1 MKQNELSVRLWSALT
16 NTATRDF
23 MVMPDG
29 AISYAVLRDGI
40 NRWLG
45 AFDSAGLRP
54 GDRIVVRTDRD
65 DVAATAFLAGLLD
78 GIVPVLLEGT
88 CPDTRLSSIVS
99 AVAPG
104 LVLSDR
110 PLPELPEGTAPVL
123 LDPPATSRGFFR
135 RRPTRNFGIVT
146 AAAARAPG
154 LPSDGEYGGLAY
166 LLFTS
171 GTTAAPSGVQISRSN
186 LSANLDTLTRLFGYD
201 SDSRIF
207 NDMVL
212 AHTDGLNQGPVLA
225 AWTGSTVIRA
235 GGFQVQRIEDWL
247 GTVRQH
253 RVTHVLT
260 APTVWAMIDAY
271 AAHDDYFDAPEC
283 CVLMSVAAKLPA
295 DLWDRIE
302 ARFKRPL
309 VSHYGLT
316 ETVVSALYAGDWPGL
331 GARHT
336 AGLPVDCEARIAGT
350 APQGELELRGT
361 NVFAGYWQ
369 NPERTRASFTQD
381 GWFRTGDLAAAR
393 DDGSYEIIG
402 RLKLVIKCG
411 GVLIHPDEIDEAM
424 LRHTAVRES
433 ATIAMP
439 DRIFGEVGVTVVVLR
454 AAGNVSETDLTEHL
468 RTQVEPRKVSRRIVI
483 VPAIQRGPSG
493 KAQGDA
499 LRELVLSLPMDS
511 EDGGAID
518 QHPKRDDTL
527 TEVLAIAA
535 RVFRVPE
542 GSLSAS
548 STAEDVAGWDSFTH
562 LNLILSVE
570 RHFDGM
576 ISARQ
581 VSTLRDLGDLARAVD
596 IRTCRV

>member
-1 MKQNELSVRLWSALT
+1 MKQNALAVRLWSALT

-45 AFDSAGLRP
+45 AFDSADLRP

-88 CPDTRLSSIVS
+88 CPDARLSRIVS

-104 LVLSDR
+104 LVLSDGS
-110 PLPELPEGTAPVL
+110 LPELPESVVTVL
-123 LDPPATSRGFFR
+123 LDPPVTLRGIFG

-146 AAAARAPG
+146 APAARAPG
-154 LPSDGEYGGLAY
+154 LPGDGEYGGLAY

-212 AHTDGLNQGPVLA
+212 AHADGLNQGPVLA

-247 GTVRQH
+247 GVVRHH
-253 RVTHVLT
+253 RVSHVLT
-260 APTVWAMIDAY
+260 VPTVWAMIDAY
-271 AAHDDYFDAPEC
+271 AGHDDYFDAPEC
-283 CVLMSVAAKLPA
+283 RVLMSVAAKLPA

-316 ETVVSALYAGDWPGL
+316 ETVASALYAGDWPGL

-350 APQGELELRGT
+350 APHGELELRGP
-361 NVFAGYWQ
+361 NVFSGYWQ

-381 GWFRTGDLAAAR
+381 GWFCTGDLAVLR
-393 DDGSYEIIG
+393 TDSSYDIVG
-402 RLKLVIKCG
+402 RLKSVIMCG

-424 LRHTAVRES
+424 LCHPAVRES
-433 ATIAMP
+433 ATLAVP
-439 DRIFGEVGVTVVVLR
+439 DQMFGEVGVTAVVLR
-454 AAGNVSETDLTEHL
+454 DAGTVGETALTEHL
-468 RTQVEPRKVSRRIVI
+468 RTQVEPRKVSRRIMI
-483 VPAIQRGPSG
+483 LPAIPRGPSG
-493 KAQGDA
+493 KAQGAA
-499 LRELVLSLPMDS
+499 LRKLVMALPMDRE
-511 EDGGAID
+511 EDGNNEPRTDA
-518 QHPKRDDTL
+518 DDTL
-527 TEVLAIAA
+527 TQVLVIAA
-535 RVFRVPE
+535 RVFRVPQ
-542 GSLSAS
+542 GSLSTS

-570 RHFDGM
+570 RDFNVQ
-576 ISARQ
+576 ISVRQ
-581 VSTLRDLGDLARAVD
+581 ISTLRDLGDLARAVD